1 MLLDF
6 FASSALLARFSF
18 GNDFFRLKVVFL
30 LEFLFRCWL
39 NFGQSRL
46 HVVDFFGL
54 NRVVRHDYYN
64 LLSILL
70 LSVLGLVVV
79 ELAFEN
85 LFFLDGFGVFL
96 LYVDILLGE
105 LLEHLD
111 FVCRYFLGHR
121 EFLLIVVLKHVFLCD
136 HLNLPM
142 IAVFFVAVV
151 LHTPVISGH
160 TAIVV
165 KDLTL
170 HRLK

>member
-1 MLLDF
+1 
-6 FASSALLARFSF
+6 
-18 GNDFFRLKVVFL
+18 
-30 LEFLFRCWL
+30 
-39 NFGQSRL
+39 
-46 HVVDFFGL
+46 
-54 NRVVRHDYYN
+54 
-64 LLSILL
+64 
-70 LSVLGLVVV
+70 VV